1 MSTHLHGETI
11 EAMPLG
17 ERGSRRGS
25 GAGSGSRYGSTLR
38 LGRRGAACVRRGGV
52 V

>member
-25 GAGSGSRYGSTLR
+25 GAGSGSRYGSTLIRCRACR
-38 LGRRGAACVRRGGV
+38 LGRRGGV